1 MAESAVAQLVTEP
14 PRRRRNP
21 LLILI
26 GLVTLPVLIL
36 DQVTK
41 LVVSSR
47 MELFESIAIIP
58 HWVDITYTRNS
69 GAAFSMFTNL
79 PGWFRGTFLAGLA
92 LVAIVVLIV
101 LIARSD
107 GLTLTTLAFALILAG
122 ASGNLIDRGVRG
134 QVVDFVRLHYYEW
147 NYPIFNVADSAI
159 TIGVA
164 LIVLSSLRGAKK
176 D

>member
-1 MAESAVAQLVTEP
+1 MSEQAVVQLASEP
-14 PRRRRNP
+14 PGRRRNP
-21 LLILI
+21 LLLI
-26 GLVTLPVLIL
+26 GLVTLPVLVL

-41 LVVSSR
+41 LLVSSR

-92 LVAIVVLIV
+92 LVAIVVLIA

-122 ASGNLIDRGVRG
+122 ASGNLIDRGLRG
-134 QVVDFVRLHYYEW
+134 QVIDFVRVHYYEW
-147 NYPIFNVADSAI
+147 NYPVFNVADSAI

-164 LIVLSSLRGAKK
+164 LIVLSSLRSSKQ